1 MRRLF
6 VVSMALLAC
15 CNVSHAQSSDDAEFI
30 ALRDAFVARLE
41 PLELEAAAAAWET
54 MTNGSE
60 EATAR
65 HKAADRALVELKNDR
80 EVFARLKALK
90 ERDQVRDPVLRREL
104 DVLYRRLL
112 QAQGAPELQA
122 RIVDLEA
129 DVQQIF
135 NSHLSRVGDRTLTA
149 NEVREILSST
159 TDSGAAEAAYE
170 GYMELGRK
178 ADAKL
183 RELVRLRNEAARK
196 LGYPN
201 YFSMSLALEETDE
214 ADLFRILDE
223 LDELTRAPFAQLK
236 REIDAS
242 RAVHF
247 GIPVAELRPWHYGD
261 VHFQVVPQSKEV
273 NLDPFYASA
282 DLPELCRRY
291 YAGLGLSIDEV
302 LANSDLYERPGK
314 RASGYTIAMDRRH
327 NKMRVLANLEPNTHW
342 ADTLLHEL
350 GHCMNDQY
358 IAPDVPYLLRGPA
371 HSLTTE
377 GVAMMFG
384 AMSKNGDWLTRVLEV
399 DPADAARASAAARE
413 MYRRERL
420 IFTRWAL
427 VMVHFE
433 RGMYSDPEQN
443 LGKLWWDLKQ
453 RYQLLNPPENT
464 DRPDYAAKMHI
475 LTAPVYYHSYVLGDL
490 FAAQLRHYIAREI
503 LGLSDP
509 LETCFYGHPEVGTYL
524 REKVF
529 GPGNLYA
536 WNDYVRRAMGEP
548 LTAKYFALDL
558 RE

>member
-1 MRRLF
+1 MRFFSVVLMMLGLGAIAHATGSDADADF
-6 VVSMALLAC
+6 VT
-15 CNVSHAQSSDDAEFI
+15 
-30 ALRDAFVARLE
+30 LRDAFVAKLE
-41 PLELEAAAAAWET
+41 PLELAAAAAAWDA
-54 MTNGSE
+54 MTTGSE
-60 EATAR
+60 DALAR
-65 HKAADRALVELKNDR
+65 HKAADRALVELKNDH
-80 EVFARLKALK
+80 ELFAQLKTLK

-112 QAQGAPELQA
+112 RAQGAPELQA

-135 NSHLSRVGDRTLTA
+135 NSHRSRVGDRTLTA
-149 NEVREILSST
+149 NEVREILTAT
-159 TDSGAAEAAYE
+159 TDSAAAEAAYE

-183 RELVRLRNEAARK
+183 RELVGLRNEAARK

-214 ADLFRILDE
+214 ADLFRILGE
-223 LDELTRAPFAQLK
+223 LDELTRAPFARLK
-236 REIDAS
+236 REIDVS
-242 RAVHF
+242 RAAHF
-247 GIPVAELRPWHYGD
+247 GIPVAELRPWHFGD

-273 NLDPFYASA
+273 NLDPFYENA

-291 YAGLGLSIDEV
+291 YASLGLSIDEV

-314 RASGYTIAMDRRH
+314 RPSGYTIAMDRRH
-327 NKMRVLANLEPNTHW
+327 NKMRVLANLKPNTRW

-358 IAPDVPYLLRGPA
+358 IAPEVPYLLRGPA

-384 AMSKNGDWLTRVLEV
+384 AMSKNGDWLTRVVEV
-399 DPADAARASAAARE
+399 DSADAARASQAARE

-420 IFTRWAL
+420 IFSRWAL

-433 RGMYSDPEQN
+433 RGMYSNPDQN
-443 LGKLWWDLKQ
+443 LGKFWWDLKK
-453 RYQLLNPPENT
+453 RFQLLDPPEIT

-475 LTAPVYYHSYVLGDL
+475 LSAPVYYHSYVLGDL
-490 FAAQLRHYIAREI
+490 FAAQLRHYVAREI

-509 LETCFYGHPEVGTYL
+509 LQTCFHGHPEVGVYL

-536 WNDYVRRAMGEP
+536 WNEYVRRAMGEP

-558 RE
+558 AQ